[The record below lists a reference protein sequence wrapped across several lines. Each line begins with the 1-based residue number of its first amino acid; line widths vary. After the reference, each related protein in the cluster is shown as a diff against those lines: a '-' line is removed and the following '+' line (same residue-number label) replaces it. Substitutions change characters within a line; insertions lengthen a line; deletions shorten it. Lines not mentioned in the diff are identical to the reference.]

1 MSLIVFGLALSAHA
15 SNGTSPCLAQDTS
28 WRALAKEV
36 SRAEVARTVKRMW
49 GVDFARIIRSTSWND
64 LWWAGLQPEV
74 PTLVLQN
81 AKNKKVALPV
91 LKFAVVAP
99 APLKIEVEL
108 RFESFKDGCVPIQ
121 IPAFFERSWPREG
134 SLTVEA
140 HMTVVT
146 TMSVAGLSQSWG
158 ESAEKAELSWGVE
171 DNGRRYLELNAERAV
186 PLVIAGQ
193 KGDVAKTL
201 AILRHDN
208 ALLGWDRLLLLSLNE
223 PGSHRAPALELLAQL
238 GFRDLP
244 GEAWVHLRQLQ
255 DGGKL
260 SRAEAE
266 QIGWWTRPLEAAE
279 ESDAA
284 TITAANVK
292 APPRLFVGGREV
304 TGWQNVGEEKFEI
317 RVLYQGLAPVKVEFA
332 RDSSQSFVTVL
343 SKGVHLL
350 VRPEFGTSV
359 ESWVPGWQCGLV
371 KGKAK
376 ILCGHGDDRGAPVD
390 KVFNLRRQC
399 NGMPAYMGEVVWYGV
414 DLVPTAPGTYVWEND
429 RHLSWDPTY
438 AGKGEAPASCAVP

>member
-1 MSLIVFGLALSAHA
+1 MTLLALGLALRAQA
-15 SNGTSPCLAQDTS
+15 SNGAALCLTEDTS
-28 WRALAKEV
+28 WRSLAKEV

-49 GVDFARIIRSTSWND
+49 GVDFARIIRGTSWND
-64 LWWAGLQPEV
+64 LWWAGIQPEV

-81 AKNKKVALPV
+81 AKNKKLALPP

-108 RFESFKDGCVPIQ
+108 RFESFTDGCVPIQ
-121 IPAFFERSWPREG
+121 VPAFYERTWPREG
-134 SLTVEA
+134 SLTVDA
-140 HMTVVT
+140 KMTVVT

-158 ESAEKAELSWGVE
+158 ESVEKAELSWGVE
-171 DNGRRYLELNAERAV
+171 DNGRRYLELNAERTV

-208 ALLGWDRLLLLSLNE
+208 ALLGWDRLLILSLNE
-223 PGSHRAPALELLAQL
+223 PGNHRGAALALLAQL

-255 DGGKL
+255 DERKV
-260 SRAEAE
+260 SRSEAE
-266 QIGWWTRPLEAAE
+266 QVGWWTRPLEAAE
-279 ESDAA
+279 ESEAA

-292 APPRLFVGGREV
+292 VPPRLFVGGREV
-304 TGWQNVGEEKFEI
+304 TGWQNVAQEKYEI
-317 RVLYQGLAPVKVEFA
+317 RVPYQGLAPVKVEFA
-332 RDSSQSFVTVL
+332 RDSSQSFATVL
-343 SKGVHLL
+343 SKELRLL
-350 VRPEFGTSV
+350 VRPEFGATV
-359 ESWVPGWQCGLV
+359 ESWVPGWQCGWV
-371 KGKAK
+371 KGKTK
-376 ILCGHGDDRGAPVD
+376 ISCGHSDDRGAPVD
-390 KVFNLRRQC
+390 KVFNLRQQC

-414 DLVPTAPGTYVWEND
+414 DLVPTAPGTYVWED
-429 RHLSWDPTY
+429 ERHLTWDPTY